1 MMFWRRLPYLLPWRR
16 RAAERDME
24 DELRS
29 IAEMAGSGE
38 LGNLTLA
45 AEDARAEWGWT
56 RLEQTL
62 QDLRYALRSLHK
74 SPAFTAAAVLS
85 LAIGIGANT
94 ALFTL
99 IDTLL
104 WKLLPIR
111 DPEHLLVLGK
121 QSGSSTGYGF
131 TYQEYALFRE
141 QVPVLDLAAYARVRL
156 NASID
161 GNTEPALD
169 GQLVTGAY
177 FPLLGVR
184 PALGRLLGPDDDL
197 VPMGH
202 GVAVLADRYWK
213 LRFNGDPAVV
223 GRQILLSGVPF
234 TIVGVAP
241 PDFFGVEVGAAP
253 QLFVPVMMQPAVM
266 PMMVNLL
273 DRPNVYSTW
282 LRVVGRLSPGVS
294 IQQAAAR
301 LDALPRAPETDW
313 RPRNKFT
320 GQPEDVR
327 LVLGPGA
334 TGLSDLRRQFSQP
347 LFLLLAV
354 SGIVLLVAC
363 ANVANLLLA
372 RSAARRAEFALRLAL
387 GAGRGRLIR
396 QVLVEGLLLAVL
408 AGAAGVGL
416 AFWATG
422 ALVAYASS
430 GQGTVVLDLSLDF
443 RVLTFAT
450 AVSAVAG
457 LVFASV
463 PALRAARAD
472 LSSNTRLD
480 LVPGR
485 AGGARGP
492 GTWLV
497 ASQVALSLV
506 LLVAAGVF
514 VRSLQNL
521 APDQAGVD
529 GTRLLIVRVEPRG
542 SADRSRPGA
551 AERFHN
557 LYQNLLEKVE
567 RIPGVELASLA
578 RSTPL
583 SPPSLGY
590 RLVPATGGPPRMVT
604 STIVYPQYFE
614 AMGIPVIKGRDFNG
628 DDLRSGAPPAVIV
641 NEAFVREFLP
651 GREPLGSAHG
661 VRQTR
666 AVGFDRKAGLLQYG
680 PGDPLTI
687 VGVVRD
693 TRFPALREAAPPLVY
708 QTFLQAS
715 TGFAQMVL
723 HVRTA
728 ASTAHVAR
736 ELRAAVQ
743 AVDPIVPLADIHTL
757 ADEVDAALVR
767 ERLVATLSGVF
778 AAVALLLVCIGLYG
792 LLAFTVSRR
801 TAEIGIRVALGAT
814 QADVRW
820 MIARQALGVVLPGL
834 AVGLP
839 AAWIAARL
847 LSSQLA
853 GLLYQ
858 LTSTDPATMA
868 GAAVVLLLVA
878 MCAGLLPARRA
889 ARIDPVAALRAE

>member
-1 MMFWRRLPYLLPWRR
+1 MFWRRLPYLLPWRR
-16 RAAERDME
+16 RAAERDMQ

-29 IAEMAGSGE
+29 IADMAAPGE
-38 LGNLTLA
+38 LGNLALA

-56 RLEQTL
+56 RFEQTL

-74 SPAFTAAAVLS
+74 SPAFTGAAVLS

-111 DPEHLLVLGK
+111 DPEQLLVLSR
-121 QSGSSTGYGF
+121 QTERSIGYGF
-131 TYQEYALFRE
+131 TYQEYLLFRE
-141 QVPVLDLAAYARVRL
+141 HVPVLDLAAYARVRL
-156 NASID
+156 NGSID
-161 GNTEPALD
+161 GNAEPTLD
-169 GQLVTGAY
+169 GHLVTGGY
-177 FPLLGVR
+177 FPLLGVQ
-184 PALGRLLGPDDDL
+184 PALGRLLGADDDR

-202 GVAVLADRYWK
+202 PVAVLAHRYWK

-223 GRQILLSGVPF
+223 GRRILLSGVLF

-241 PDFFGVEVGAAP
+241 PEFFGVEVGAAP

-266 PMMVNLL
+266 PMMANLL
-273 DRPNVYSTW
+273 DRPSVYSTW
-282 LRVVGRLSPGVS
+282 LRVVGRLNAGVS

-301 LDALPRAPETDW
+301 LDALAGAPETDW
-313 RPRNKFT
+313 RSRNKFT
-320 GQPEDVR
+320 GQPEDDR
-327 LVLGPGA
+327 LVLGSGA

-430 GQGTVVLDLSLDF
+430 GQDTVALDLSPDF
-443 RVLTFAT
+443 RVLAFAT

-457 LVFASV
+457 LLFASV
-463 PALRAARAD
+463 PALRSARED
-472 LSSNTRLD
+472 LSSTTHLD
-480 LVPGR
+480 LVRTGC
-485 AGGARGP
+485 GARGP
-492 GTWLV
+492 GRALV
-497 ASQVALSLV
+497 ASQVALCLV

-521 APDQAGVD
+521 TPDEVGAD
-529 GTRLLIVRVEPRG
+529 GARVVILRVEPRG
-542 SADRSRPGA
+542 SADRNRPGV

-557 LYQNLLEKVE
+557 VYEALLERVE
-567 RIPGVELASLA
+567 QIHGVQVASLA
-578 RSTPL
+578 RTTPL
-583 SPPSLGY
+583 SPASLGY
-590 RLVPATGGPPRMVT
+590 RLVAATGGAPRMVA
-604 STIVYPQYFE
+604 STIVYPAYFE
-614 AMGIPVIKGRDFNG
+614 AMGIPVIKGRDFND
-628 DDLRSGAPPAVIV
+628 DDLRPGAPPAVIV
-641 NEAFVREFLP
+641 NQAFVREFLP
-651 GREPLGSAHG
+651 GREPLGAAHG
-661 VRQTR
+661 VREAR
-666 AVGFDRKAGLLQYG
+666 AVGFDRKAGLVQFG
-680 PGDPLTI
+680 PGDPMNI
-687 VGVVRD
+687 VGVVGD
-693 TRFPALREAAPPLVY
+693 TRFPALREAAPPIVY
-708 QTFLQAS
+708 QTFLQAD

-728 ASTAHVAR
+728 GSTGQVTR
-736 ELRAAVQ
+736 ELRAVVQ

-757 ADEVDAALVR
+757 ADEIDAALVR

-778 AAVALLLVCIGLYG
+778 AGVALLLVCIGVYG
-792 LLAFTVSRR
+792 LLAFTVSRQ
-801 TAEIGIRVALGAT
+801 TAEIGVRVALGAT
-814 QADVRW
+814 PADVRR
-820 MIARQALGVVLPGL
+820 MIARQALSVVVPGV
-834 AVGLP
+834 AVGLL
-839 AAWIAARL
+839 AAWISAR
-847 LSSQLA
+847 SMSRQLA

-858 LTSTDPATMA
+858 LAPTDPATMA
-868 GAAVVLLLVA
+868 AAAVFLVVVA
-878 MCAGLLPARRA
+878 MCAALLPARRA
-889 ARIDPVAALRAE
+889 ARIDPVGALRAE

>member
-1 MMFWRRLPYLLPWRR
+1 MFWRRLPYLLPWRR
-16 RAAERDME
+16 RAAERDMQ
-24 DELRS
+24 DGLRS
-29 IAEMAGSGE
+29 IADMAAPGE
-38 LGNLTLA
+38 LGNLAPA
-45 AEDARAEWGWT
+45 AEDTRAEWGWT
-56 RLEQTL
+56 RFEQTL

-74 SPAFTAAAVLS
+74 SPAFTGAAVLS
-85 LAIGIGANT
+85 LAIGIGGNT

-111 DPEHLLVLGK
+111 DPEQLLVLSK
-121 QSGSSTGYGF
+121 QTEPSAGYGF

-141 QVPVLDLAAYARVRL
+141 HVPLLDLAAYARVRL
-156 NASID
+156 NASLD
-161 GNTEPALD
+161 GSAEPTLD
-169 GQLVTGAY
+169 GQLVAGGY

-184 PALGRLLGPDDDL
+184 PALGRLLGADDDR

-202 GVAVLADRYWK
+202 PVVVLAHRYWK

-223 GRQILLSGVPF
+223 GRRILLSGVPF

-241 PDFFGVEVGAAP
+241 QGFFGVEVGAAP

-282 LRVVGRLSPGVS
+282 LRVVGRLNPGVS

-301 LDALPRAPETDW
+301 LDALAGAPETDW

-372 RSAARRAEFALRLAL
+372 RAAARRAEFALRLAL
-387 GAGRGRLIR
+387 GADRGRLIR

-408 AGAAGVGL
+408 AGVAGVGL

-430 GQGTVVLDLSLDF
+430 GQGTVVLDVAPDF
-443 RVLTFAT
+443 RVLAFAT

-463 PALRAARAD
+463 PALRAARED
-472 LSSNTRLD
+472 LSSTARLD
-480 LVPGR
+480 LVRTGR
-485 AGGARGP
+485 GHGPGGA
-492 GTWLV
+492 LV

-506 LLVAAGVF
+506 LLIAAGVF

-521 APDQAGVD
+521 TPDEVGADRARVVI
-529 GTRLLIVRVEPRG
+529 LRVEPRG
-542 SADRSRPGA
+542 SADRNGSGV

-557 LYQNLLEKVE
+557 LYQVLLDRVE
-567 RIPGVELASLA
+567 QIPGVEAASLA
-578 RSTPL
+578 RTTPL
-583 SPPSLGY
+583 SPASLGY
-590 RLVPATGGPPRMVT
+590 RLVAATGGAPRMVA
-604 STIVYPQYFE
+604 STIVYPEYFE
-614 AMGIPVIKGRDFNG
+614 AMGIPVIKGRDFNEE
-628 DDLRSGAPPAVIV
+628 DLRPGAPHAVIV
-641 NEAFVREFLP
+641 NQAFVREFLP
-651 GREPLGSAHG
+651 GREPLGAAHG
-661 VRQTR
+661 LRQTR
-666 AVGFDRKAGLLQYG
+666 AVGFDRKAGLWQFG
-680 PGDPLTI
+680 PGDPLNI
-687 VGVVRD
+687 VGVVGD
-693 TRFPALREAAPPLVY
+693 TRLPALREAAPPLVY
-708 QTFLQAS
+708 QTFLQAD

-723 HVRTA
+723 HVRA
-728 ASTAHVAR
+728 AGSIAHVAR

-757 ADEVDAALVR
+757 ADELDAALVR

-778 AAVALLLVCIGLYG
+778 AGVGLLLVCVGVYG

-801 TAEIGIRVALGAT
+801 TAEIGVRVALGAT
-814 QADVRW
+814 PADVRW
-820 MIARQALGVVLPGL
+820 MIARQALSVVLPGL

-839 AAWIAARL
+839 AAWVSARL
-847 LSSQLA
+847 MSRQLA

-858 LTSTDPATMA
+858 LAPTDPGTT
-868 GAAVVLLLVA
+868 AAASVVLVLVA
-878 MCAGLLPARRA
+878 LCAALLPARRA
-889 ARIDPVAALRAE
+889 ARIDPVRALRAE